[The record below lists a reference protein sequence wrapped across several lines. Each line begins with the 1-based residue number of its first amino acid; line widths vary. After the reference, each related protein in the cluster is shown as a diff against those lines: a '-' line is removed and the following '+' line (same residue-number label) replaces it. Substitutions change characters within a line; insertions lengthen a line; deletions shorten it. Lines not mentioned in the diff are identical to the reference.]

1 LETLVVQQG
10 LFTILPPAESASI
23 RESLAALEPATL
35 PGYPKNTVSLMR
47 AGLLF
52 EQELYAEARQELL
65 AAIAADP
72 DEPSLHLLLGHGAD
86 RPQGTCRRG
95 IRRGRFPVD
104 ANAVKTDLG

>member
-1 LETLVVQQG
+1 MNFPVQQG
-10 LFTILPPAESASI
+10 PFTILPPAESASI
-23 RESLAALEPATL
+23 RESPVTLEPATL

-72 DEPSLHLLLGHGAD
+72 DEPSLHLLLGHVYERTGLRELAAEGFDEAD
-86 RPQGTCRRG
+86 FLSTRTP
-95 IRRGRFPVD
+95 
-104 ANAVKTDLG
+104 